1 MLTEQVY
8 TGLTG
13 EESVHLAGWPDAAQ
27 FPQDEALTREMDR
40 VRDGC
45 SVGLSLREHQK
56 LRTRLP
62 LPRVTLAGADAR
74 QMEPFVHLLQ
84 DELNIKAVDFADD
97 LEQYGTFRL
106 QVDAKAL
113 GPKLG
118 KQMKAVLA
126 ATRSGD
132 WQLDGDRAVAGG
144 VTLESGEFVLQLQP
158 KDGITAAALS
168 SNDVVLVLDTEV
180 TPALEAEGVA
190 RDFVRLV
197 QQARKDAGLHVS
209 DRIHLTAEV
218 DGDVRAALQQHVDYV
233 KEQVL
238 AAELELGP
246 AAAGAFAAS
255 GKVGSEGAA
264 VSMSVRAV

>member
-1 MLTEQVY
+1 
-8 TGLTG
+8 
-13 EESVHLAGWPDAAQ
+13 
-27 FPQDEALTREMDR
+27 
-40 VRDGC
+40 
-45 SVGLSLREHQK
+45 
-56 LRTRLP
+56 
-62 LPRVTLAGADAR
+62 
-74 QMEPFVHLLQ
+74 LQ

-118 KQMKAVLA
+118 KQMKGVLA

-132 WQLDGDRAVAGG
+132 WTLDGDRAVAGG
-144 VTLESGEFVLQLQP
+144 VTLEPGEFVLQLQP

-168 SNDVVLVLDTEV
+168 SNDVVLVLDTDV
-180 TPALEAEGVA
+180 TPELEAEGVA

-209 DRIHLTAEV
+209 DRIRLTAEV
-218 DGDVRAALQQHVDYV
+218 DGATRAALGAHEDYV

-238 AAELELGP
+238 AEAVSYGP
-246 AAAGAFAAS
+246 ADPSAFAAA
-255 GKVGSEGAA
+255 GKVGSDGAA
-264 VSMSVRAV
+264 VKLSVAAV